1 MSLWLII
8 WLCSYITLTHI
19 EVYSHNITEILFKVA
34 LNTINQPYCGE
45 VICIILVHVIKYKIM
60 TVVKVYTDIT
70 ASIEAILIGQAV
82 ILVIKHV
89 ETFKTAIIISL
100 VMVKCVWWGM
110 IPAILKWVSYT
121 ELGFFFFYQIGKFCN
136 GSFKTRGSQE
146 PVIAHLDQS
155 CFQ

>member
-1 MSLWLII
+1 MSLRLII

-45 VICIILVHVIKYKIM
+45 VSCIILVHVIKYKIM

-100 VMVKCVWWGM
+100 VMVKCVWCRDDS
-110 IPAILKWVSYT
+110 SYFKMGP
-121 ELGFFFFYQIGKFCN
+121 LHRIGIFFFTKLGNFVMGH
-136 GSFKTRGSQE
+136 FKKIRIRYFKCLGLLRLQW
-146 PVIAHLDQS
+146 L
-155 CFQ
+155 